1 MLMTVVCVLEVDNN
15 NMRPRIGISFN
26 FNDKEGIILQSGKN
40 LPPYLQTGEEGEG
53 PFYGVSYPNSEY
65 IWYNYE
71 DIYNILNKS
80 RIHRNKW

>member
-40 LPPYLQTGEEGEG
+40 LPLYLQTGEEGEG

-65 IWYNYE
+65 IWYNNK
-71 DIYNILNKS
+71 DINKVLKQS
-80 RIHRNKW
+80 RVHNYGW